1 MGYFI
6 GFKEEITGLSY
17 AVMGWIP
24 SSVMEHGWKFLPQN
38 GISMGKSSIN
48 IYQSGISNCHIRS
61 KYVGICILH
70 MYKQIFEKI
79 AADTCICLIA
89 HVLGT
94 SHTKNIPVPQRS
106 TAPHGQ
112 QAAGHIFL
120 PRSREVVPSKG
131 IQNHRLCHSIGRPPH
146 PWSSAGPSRLQTW
159 FPAKLDVFW
168 IEIHGFDVFEVWNMP
183 PPKKAFHHVNP
194 QTFQG

>member
-70 MYKQIFEKI
+70 MHK
-79 AADTCICLIA
+79 
-89 HVLGT
+89 
-94 SHTKNIPVPQRS
+94 
-106 TAPHGQ
+106 
-112 QAAGHIFL
+112 
-120 PRSREVVPSKG
+120 
-131 IQNHRLCHSIGRPPH
+131 
-146 PWSSAGPSRLQTW
+146 
-159 FPAKLDVFW
+159 
-168 IEIHGFDVFEVWNMP
+168 
-183 PPKKAFHHVNP
+183 
-194 QTFQG
+194 